1 MTTNR
6 DFGAPRRTA
15 TSPIQPA
22 AQTDLEAQSLAVSRM
37 RSSTAGTD
45 GAFSPHRPSSGG
57 GSQRRPRRSNTA
69 KSYKP
74 RKQWQPGQ
82 EPGIDTH
89 SPNDGRPTSHLP
101 ELNQHCDITVVDFSQ
116 DDILEHYLDN
126 NTLETFLDR
135 KRGDWVRCRW
145 INVHGLSWD
154 VIKLLGNHKAL
165 HRLAVEDLM
174 NPKNRTK
181 ADWYSNHTYIVLTLQ
196 KLVHTNLESEDDSDH
211 EGGEP
216 DDESPDRKEIEA
228 RRRKEARRWFT
239 SSLKSL
245 LSPPKPRRK
254 AMKSSPG
261 PIDPLK
267 EPHDVTNGFASAG
280 SSASITSTTKPIR
293 TLQRYFGGPNKE
305 RIEFMERKS
314 ALATKCLGVSVEQ
327 VSIFLTDDNTVI
339 SFFESSAEDIET
351 PLIARLKARETILR
365 LSCDASMV
373 MQAIMDAIIDLAIPV
388 VTAYQDAIGD
398 LELDVLTQPDI
409 HHTTAL
415 YVLNSEISLLRSTI
429 QPIMSLLN
437 ALRDHKSE
445 SISTP
450 GLSGRPPRF
459 TSSNVVISP
468 MTHTYLGDVE
478 DHCILITQGL
488 DQMKHAGDSMIDLIF
503 NTIGAYQNES
513 LKQLTLITMMF
524 LPLTFLTGY
533 FGMNFVRFT
542 GVNNNSD
549 LYFWWIAI
557 PVMVA
562 TVLFLTRDMIKR
574 SVIRTVQRR
583 IIRQSRE
590 QRVKDEAYGRRR
602 HT

>member
-1 MTTNR
+1 MTTER

-15 TSPIQPA
+15 TSPVQS
-22 AQTDLEAQSLAVSRM
+22 AQMDLEAQSPAFSRM
-37 RSSTAGTD
+37 RSSTVGTD
-45 GAFSPHRPSSGG
+45 DAFSPHRPQSGV
-57 GSQRRPRRSNTA
+57 GSQRRPKRSNTA

-74 RKQWQPGQ
+74 RQQWQPGQ

-101 ELNQHCDITVVDFSQ
+101 ELNQHCEITVVDFSQ
-116 DDILEHYLDN
+116 DDMLEHYLDN
-126 NTLETFLDR
+126 NTLEAFLDR

-145 INVHGLSWD
+145 FNVHGISWD
-154 VIKLLGNHKAL
+154 VIKLLGNHKGL

-196 KLVHTNLESEDDSDH
+196 KLVHTYFESEDDSDLGD
-211 EGGEP
+211 EEP
-216 DDESPDRKEIEA
+216 ENESPDRQKMEA
-228 RRRKEARRWFT
+228 RRRKEARQWFT

-245 LSPPKPRRK
+245 LSSPKPKRK
-254 AMKSSPG
+254 GLVNSPRS
-261 PIDPLK
+261 IDPLK
-267 EPHDVTNGFASAG
+267 EPHDATNGFASVG
-280 SSASITSTTKPIR
+280 SSETIKGTAKPIR

-305 RIEFMERKS
+305 RIDFMERKS
-314 ALATKCLGVSVEQ
+314 ALAPKCLGVSVEQ

-429 QPIMSLLN
+429 QPIVSLLN

-445 SISTP
+445 PIGTP

-459 TSSNVVISP
+459 TSSNVVISS

-549 LYFWWIAI
+549 VYFWWIAI
-557 PVMVA
+557 PVMIV

-583 IIRQSRE
+583 IIKQSRE
-590 QRVKDEAYGRRR
+590 QRVKDEAHGRGR
-602 HT
+602 HA